1 MLTRCPLTHPMVYA
15 NLPCTQ
21 SSGLRT
27 ALRLMWP
34 GAEEG
39 SCGGSQGSSFL
50 HSTLTEDLG
59 VSDSRQREEGKV
71 NPLSRVGEVGQKDF
85 GEERQGWV
93 LGDDQR
99 FPGGRGEGSL
109 QEEEG
114 VGAKAGM
121 NLH

>member
-1 MLTRCPLTHPMVYA
+1 
-15 NLPCTQ
+15 
-21 SSGLRT
+21 
-27 ALRLMWP
+27 MWP
-34 GAEEG
+34 GAEGG

-71 NPLSRVGEVGQKDF
+71 NPLSQVGEVGQKDF

-93 LGDDQR
+93 LGDDRR
-99 FPGGRGEGSL
+99 FPSGRGEGSL